1 MQDKKNSRDCFDN
14 AMTEFLPHVAERFCP
29 QCGETVARNQ
39 TAGQGNSALLPAG
52 ESGGLSIRSR
62 NTGKRPR

>member
-39 TAGQGNSALLPAG
+39 TG
-52 ESGGLSIRSR
+52 
-62 NTGKRPR
+62 RPRKFCSAACRRKWWV

>member
-29 QCGETVARNQ
+29 QCGEAVARNQ
-39 TAGQGNSALLPAG
+39 KMC
-52 ESGGLSIRSR
+52 IRDRS
-62 NTGKRPR
+62 